1 MATLERIKKILAILM
16 ESPLYL
22 TMPPPKRLE
31 LIKYQQT
38 QSSNNLRSSMLD
50 WIKTGKFPNPPYPD
64 RF

>member
-1 MATLERIKKILAILM
+1 MPTLTKIKKILAILM

-31 LIKYQQT
+31 LVKYKQQE
-38 QSSNNLRSSMLD
+38 SADKLRSSMLD
-50 WIKTGKFPNPPYPD
+50 WIKTGKFHHPPYPD